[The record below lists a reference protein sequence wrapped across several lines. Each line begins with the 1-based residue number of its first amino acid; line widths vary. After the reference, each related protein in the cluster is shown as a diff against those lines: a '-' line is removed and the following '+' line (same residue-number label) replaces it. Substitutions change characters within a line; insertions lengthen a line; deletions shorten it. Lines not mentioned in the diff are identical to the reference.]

1 MCPSAVIKILGK
13 FYYIITM
20 FLKDRFIFHIPKE
33 ILIHKR
39 EGNVECSTSFLLVS
53 MLQDFT
59 LC

>member
-13 FYYIITM
+13 FYYIISM

-53 MLQDFT
+53 ML
-59 LC
+59 